1 MSVKIQLKRT
11 TASAWTSL
19 NPTLDNGE
27 IGYETDT
34 AKFKIGNGST
44 AWTSLAYSNANLGSA
59 SLDALADVTITSAA
73 NGDFL
78 RWNGSAWIND
88 AVNLSTDTVGS
99 YVEPLILNTAKSEIK
114 DQHLNSNKAK
124 SVLGWSSSVSIGD
137 GLAKTVA
144 WYRNYLQSG
153 SNV

>member
-1 MSVKIQLKRT
+1 VARCGNIYGGGD
-11 TASAWTSL
+11 L
-19 NPTLDNGE
+19 NWSRIVPGTIRDLERKKQPVFRSDGTFIRDYVHVDDVISGYMKLAEVSQTKNLNGE
-27 IGYETDT
+27 GFNFSRDEPLSVT
-34 AKFKIGNGST
+34 ALYKHICQ
-44 AWTSLAYSNANLGSA
+44 A
-59 SLDALADVTITSAA
+59 
-73 NGDFL
+73 
-78 RWNGSAWIND
+78 
-88 AVNLSTDTVGS
+88 TVGA

>member
-44 AWTSLAYSNANLGSA
+44 AWTSLAYANANLSVA
-59 SLDALADVTITSAA
+59 SLDALSDVTITSAT

-99 YVEPLILNTAKSEIK
+99 YVELSTFQL
-114 DQHLNSNKAK
+114 
-124 SVLGWSSSVSIGD
+124 
-137 GLAKTVA
+137 
-144 WYRNYLQSG
+144 
-153 SNV
+153 